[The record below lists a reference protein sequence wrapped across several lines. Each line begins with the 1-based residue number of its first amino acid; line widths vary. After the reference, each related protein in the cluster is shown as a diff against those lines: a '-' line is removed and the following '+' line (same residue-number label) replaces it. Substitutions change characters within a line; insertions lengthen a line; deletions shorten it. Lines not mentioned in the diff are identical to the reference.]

1 MCEQLEQIDDRV
13 TRLERALQYAIDV
26 LRDFG
31 VDEDFH
37 VVKIRKTEPI
47 FPDMAAR
54 WMNAFRAVERMK
66 KE

>member
-1 MCEQLEQIDDRV
+1 MCEQLEQMDNRV
-13 TRLERALQYAIDV
+13 TRLLDA